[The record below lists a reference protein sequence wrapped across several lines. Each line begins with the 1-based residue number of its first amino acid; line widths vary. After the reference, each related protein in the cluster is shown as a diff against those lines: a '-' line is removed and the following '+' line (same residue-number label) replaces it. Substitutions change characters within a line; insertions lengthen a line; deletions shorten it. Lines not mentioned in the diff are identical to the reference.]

1 VPAPV
6 PQRTRKQVLQRSRP
20 FASSCPVAGTTG
32 PSNRSLLV
40 HLCGLAPELLLHSFD
55 VTAALVSDPALTA
68 LVVFAGAAA
77 GTAFI
82 VVMIGLISNL
92 RKDEP

>member
-1 VPAPV
+1 
-6 PQRTRKQVLQRSRP
+6 
-20 FASSCPVAGTTG
+20 
-32 PSNRSLLV
+32 
-40 HLCGLAPELLLHSFD
+40 LHSFD